1 MLAMCGNSVKGGL
14 AALRGARM
22 RHSAA
27 SPLRP
32 LQSHRAMI
40 LRMIDNKPEASET
53 VQDSKPH
60 PPLVFP
66 SNFVDRTAERSGT
79 IIGVVGATG
88 RR

>member
-1 MLAMCGNSVKGGL
+1 
-14 AALRGARM
+14 
-22 RHSAA
+22 
-27 SPLRP
+27 
-32 LQSHRAMI
+32 MI